1 MNRDEII
8 KNFEEGGECN
18 LSTSEL
24 IKRLRTHKGMSRKE
38 FCEYLGVPYRTLQ
51 DWELGNRSMPD
62 YMLRIMM
69 YAVLLD
75 VLPPRDVNDNKESDK
90 T

>member
-1 MNRDEII
+1 MDRDEII
-8 KNFEEGGECN
+8 KSFEGNSEN
-18 LSTSEL
+18 NISTSEL
-24 IKRLRTHKGMSRKE
+24 IKKLRAHKGMSRKE

-51 DWELGNRSMPD
+51 DWELGNRSMSD

-75 VLPPRDVNDNKESDK
+75 VLPSRDVNDNKESVK

>member
-1 MNRDEII
+1 MDRDEII
-8 KNFEEGGECN
+8 KRFEGKSEN
-18 LSTSEL
+18 TISASEL
-24 IKRLRTHKGMSRKE
+24 IKELRAHKGMSRKE

-75 VLPPRDVNDNKESDK
+75 VIPSKEEQLNKELDSE
-90 T
+90 